1 MKQLNSNRPF
11 SFSGFVCS
19 TFGHHYEISRRVTDH
34 INEYTCKHC
43 GKEVTDT
50 ASGGVEILT
59 VKNKQINA
67 VLASFIEKRASRRRL
82 TAA

>member
-1 MKQLNSNRPF
+1 MKSHSSNRPF

-19 TFGHHYEISRRVTDH
+19 TFGHHYKVSRRVTNH
-34 INEYTCKHC
+34 ISEYTCAHC

-50 ASGGVEILT
+50 MTGDVESLT
-59 VKNKQINA
+59 VKNKEVNA
-67 VLASFIEKRASRRRL
+67 ILASFFEKRSARRRL